1 MNRLIVENSEGYYG
15 AIDLNGNLE
24 IACQYDELGDF
35 SYDEETYAMKDG
47 AVFAVDIY
55 GNERFLTNA
64 DDCWQIDSN
73 LYEVGINENW
83 SVDVYKRQGMC
94 NKTRLWSYFISCNFL

>member
-1 MNRLIVENSEGYYG
+1 M
-15 AIDLNGNLE
+15 NGNLE

-55 GNERFLTNA
+55 GNERFQQSN
-64 DDCWQIDSN
+64 DSFHIVH
-73 LYEVGINENW
+73 LYHNIPLV
-83 SVDVYKRQGMC
+83 Q
-94 NKTRLWSYFISCNFL
+94 

>member
-1 MNRLIVENSEGYYG
+1 M
-15 AIDLNGNLE
+15 NGNLE

-73 LYEVGINENW
+73 LYEVGINENL
-83 SVDVYKRQGMC
+83 SVIDSFHIVHLYHNIPLVQ
-94 NKTRLWSYFISCNFL
+94 